1 MIHRAYVVKLAPLLQ
16 AFPNLDIVV
25 SLPGTA
31 LAPVGLQAS
40 YPGGPV
46 LTPAPAGWAVAGTL
60 NWYYE
65 VRGRSLRLP
74 NPIGSAAPVARTR
87 LGGYLSIVPLEDSG
101 ALAVAG
107 TIPPVALSASMAPN
121 PITNVLLGNEIGA
134 FADPAYG
141 PVIRLINAA
150 VLYGGERV
158 NGIYYLVSLGLA
170 ENQDEDGSNLGF
182 AT

>member
-46 LTPAPAGWAVAGTL
+46 LTPAPAVGPWPERSTGTTKCA
-60 NWYYE
+60 
-65 VRGRSLRLP
+65 GRSLRLP
-74 NPIGSAAPVARTR
+74 NPIGSPRPSRAPASAATCRSFRSKTAARSR
-87 LGGYLSIVPLEDSG
+87 WLH
-101 ALAVAG
+101 
-107 TIPPVALSASMAPN
+107 
-121 PITNVLLGNEIGA
+121 
-134 FADPAYG
+134 DPAG
-141 PVIRLINAA
+141 GAVRIDGTEPDHERASGQRDRRVRRSGVRPVIRLINAA